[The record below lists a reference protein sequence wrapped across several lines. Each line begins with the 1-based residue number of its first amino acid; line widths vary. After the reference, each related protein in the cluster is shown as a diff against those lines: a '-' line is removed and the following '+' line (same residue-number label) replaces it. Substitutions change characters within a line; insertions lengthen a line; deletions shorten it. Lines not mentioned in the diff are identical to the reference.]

1 MDSSNEKRPLRGFYL
16 GIILLLLGVSLRAD
30 GAVLKLADTP
40 LSQVLELYSNETGR
54 SIFVDEGVQQQRRV
68 TAYLQGIP
76 IEEAFGVIQKT
87 LGLESYL
94 IGTGTLILFPSDRVQ
109 RYRPAMK
116 SIVLRLPSGLDSKW
130 VTGLM
135 NAFLPS
141 VKVAASP
148 LDPRSLVILC
158 SETQVPETRALVERL
173 PEVQAIRGFVVM
185 PEKEARLAAQEAR
198 NDGLEIEVT
207 PAGLSWRG
215 APSAVNTFER
225 ELGKWRQQS
234 AWDTEVFTLTNL
246 DAQKALKAAEAVK
259 GSASV
264 SDLGG
269 TGSLLIE
276 GPLAG
281 RKRLT
286 RILSQ
291 LDEQAKSSRCKM
303 TLAEIKPDAAVAA
316 LKTSG
321 LSVEPAGDRNVV
333 VSGKPSDVEDAL
345 GFLKTLDRKR
355 RQVLIRFRL
364 AEISR
369 DKMKTLGIDLE
380 KSAFGYSEIKEY
392 HPKDVLPLILRVLNE
407 GKDAR
412 ILAEPNLRVLEG
424 EEAKVV
430 IGDRIPLEIA
440 ATAQTDSGSTLKLQA
455 QLSWVDVGITMKVR
469 DVLVDSDGSI
479 RMGLRNEVS
488 SVVST
493 TKQGYPQIRT
503 REAESRLRLR
513 NGGSVVMGGLLSQE
527 ERENRNR
534 IPLISQLPL
543 VGGFARSRDRNTGA
557 TEIVMIVTAKL
568 VED

>member
-1 MDSSNEKRPLRGFYL
+1 MDSSNENRPLKRLRFG
-16 GIILLLLGVSLRAD
+16 ILLLLLGASLRAD

-40 LSQVLELYSNETGR
+40 LSQVLELYSTETGR

-116 SIVLRLPSGLDSKW
+116 SLVLRLPGGLDPKW
-130 VTGLM
+130 VTGLL
-135 NAFLPS
+135 NTFLPA
-141 VKVAASP
+141 VKVAVSP

-173 PEVQAIRGFVVM
+173 PEVRSVRGFAVM
-185 PEKEARLAAQEAR
+185 PEKEARLAAQEVR
-198 NDGLEIEVT
+198 NDGLETEIT

-215 APSAVNTFER
+215 APQAVATFER
-225 ELGKWRQQS
+225 ELGKWRRES
-234 AWDTEVFTLTNL
+234 AWDTEVFTLANL
-246 DAQKALKAAEAVK
+246 DSQKALKAAEAAR

-276 GPLAG
+276 GPAIG
-281 RKRLT
+281 RRRLIK
-286 RILSQ
+286 ILSQ
-291 LDEQAKSSRCKM
+291 LDGQARFSRCKL

-316 LKTSG
+316 LRTTG

-333 VSGKPSDVEDAL
+333 VSGKPADVEDAL
-345 GFLKTLDRKR
+345 GFLGILDKKR

-364 AEISR
+364 AEVSR

-380 KSAFGYSEIKEY
+380 KSSFGYAEIKDY

-455 QLSWVDVGITMKVR
+455 QLSWVDVGITMKVK
-469 DVLVDSDGSI
+469 DVLVGSDGSI

-503 REAESRLRLR
+503 REAESRLRLKD
-513 NGGSVVMGGLLSQE
+513 GGSVIMGGLLSQE
-527 ERENRNR
+527 ERENRSR